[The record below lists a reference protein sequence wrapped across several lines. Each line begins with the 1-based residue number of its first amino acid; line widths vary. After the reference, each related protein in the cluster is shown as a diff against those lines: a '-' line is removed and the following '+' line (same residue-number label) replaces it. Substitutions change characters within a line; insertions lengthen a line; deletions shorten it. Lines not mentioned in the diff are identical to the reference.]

1 MAEHS
6 ITPYLFSLAPKGKPT
21 EILKMGNVC
30 SNPELTGSDFAANC
44 FYQLVKEEDPRVY
57 GTDSTRLLEGMEV
70 LRSGDQVLFK
80 MRVGIKGFNS
90 NLDLASLG
98 TTATRKFGD
107 AEWFTLRALFVSIQG
122 GRKALLLVERVANYS
137 AYGIIS
143 ELFKNAARVNL
154 KRDLTARF
162 EPIQDIRTMGQNL
175 GEMITKSV
183 EFRVPLARGESEIE
197 EEAAGEDEVN
207 PLDWIAR
214 ASLKRA
220 TKYTVR
226 GGFGQFSKF
235 RNKSTEELAQTF
247 GYYPEN
253 LEETEVVATVETARG
268 KSRTISILD
277 EETPSVSFSI
287 EREIQDE
294 VPTDAEFLATA
305 DFVIEGTSN
314 LTDIDSRPSK
324 NIDSF
329 EEVGSLQSF
338 EVWKLDE

>member
-6 ITPYLFSLAPKGKPT
+6 ITPYLFSIAPKGKPAD
-21 EILKMGNVC
+21 ILKMGNVS
-30 SNPELTGSDFAANC
+30 SNPELSGSDFAANC
-44 FYQLVKEEDPRVY
+44 FYQLVKEGDPRVY
-57 GTDSTRLLEGMEV
+57 GADSTRLLEGVEV
-70 LRSGDQVLFK
+70 LRSGDQVFFK
-80 MRVGIKGFNS
+80 MRVGVKGFNS
-90 NLDLASLG
+90 NLDLSSLG

-154 KRDLTARF
+154 KSELSARF
-162 EPIQDIRTMGQNL
+162 EPIQDLRTMGQNL

-183 EFRVPLARGESEIE
+183 EFRVPLSRGESEIE
-197 EEAAGEDEVN
+197 EEAAGENEVN
-207 PLDWIAR
+207 PLGWISR

-226 GGFGQFSKF
+226 GGFGRFSKF
-235 RNKSTEELAQTF
+235 RNKSVEELAQTF
-247 GYYPEN
+247 GYYPDN
-253 LEETEVVATVETARG
+253 LEETEVVATVLNALG
-268 KSRTISILD
+268 KPRTISILN

-294 VPTDAEFLATA
+294 VPTDEEFLATA
-305 DFVIEGTSN
+305 DFVVEGTSN

-324 NIDSF
+324 GVEDF
-329 EEVGSLQSF
+329 EEVDSLQSF